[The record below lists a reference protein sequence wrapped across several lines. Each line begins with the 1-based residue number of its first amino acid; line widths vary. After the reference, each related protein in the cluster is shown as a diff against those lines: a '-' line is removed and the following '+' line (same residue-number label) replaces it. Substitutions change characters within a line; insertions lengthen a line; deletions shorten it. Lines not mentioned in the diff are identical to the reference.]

1 MQAAVFQGK
10 EDIRVREWPRPEL
23 ADGEVLVRVR
33 YGGICGTDMIT
44 YSGSHPRVVAPRV
57 LGHELFGTVE
67 ETTHAAGL
75 EWKKGMR
82 VAVCPLISCRQCVP
96 CKEGNAHVCEK
107 LGVVGIDTDGGFA
120 EYVKVMPEQLV
131 PVPEEVS
138 DEQAAL
144 LEPLSVAVHTVSRS
158 SFHVGDTALVT
169 GGGPVGNLI
178 AQVLRAAGA
187 RRVIISEV
195 KPFRRALAERLGFP
209 TFDPSRESCPAALR
223 RLVATP
229 SVDHVFEATGSPRA
243 YPDAVQACK
252 VRGEITFV
260 GIPKAPP
267 AVDIQSVIFKEIRT
281 SSSRVYALRDFYGAL
296 ALLVRHAV
304 DVLPLI
310 TDRLGLGEAPQAFLK
325 MLRAEESL
333 KILLA
338 P

>member
-1 MQAAVFQGK
+1 MLAAVYQGK
-10 EDIRVREWPRPEL
+10 ENIKVQEWPMPEL

-44 YSGSHPRVVAPRV
+44 YSGTHPRVVPPRI
-57 LGHELFGTVE
+57 LGHEVFGTVAE
-67 ETTHAAGL
+67 VTPAAGAPW
-75 EWKKGMR
+75 EKGMR
-82 VAVCPLISCRQCVP
+82 VAIYPLISCRQCVP

-120 EYVKVMPEQLV
+120 EYVKVTPEQLV
-131 PVPEEVS
+131 PVPVEVS

-187 RRVIISEV
+187 RGVVVSEV
-195 KPFRRALAERLGFP
+195 KPFRRSLAERLGFH
-209 TFDPSRESCPAALR
+209 TFDPAREKCREALY
-223 RLVATP
+223 RLTGTP
-229 SVDHVFEATGSPRA
+229 CMDHVFEATGSPRA
-243 YPDAVQACK
+243 YPDAVSSCK

-267 AVDIQSVIFKEIRT
+267 EVDIQSIVFKEIRT
-281 SSSRVYALRDFYGAL
+281 ASSRVYAFRDFFAAI
-296 ALLVRHAV
+296 ALLARRAV
-304 DVLPLI
+304 DVLPMI
-310 TDRLGLGEAPQAFLK
+310 TDRLSLGEAQQAFLK
-325 MLRAEESL
+325 MSRAEESL
-333 KILLA
+333 KILLV